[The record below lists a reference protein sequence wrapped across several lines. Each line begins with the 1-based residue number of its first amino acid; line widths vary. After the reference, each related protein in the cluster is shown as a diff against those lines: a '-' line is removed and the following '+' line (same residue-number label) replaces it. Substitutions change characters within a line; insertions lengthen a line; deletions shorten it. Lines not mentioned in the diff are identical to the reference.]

1 MDFTQAVVTVSVAV
15 VGWATTHLFAMR
27 HTLKTERR
35 KSRVE
40 FLMKTYKRITKLRVR
55 DKAQPVGF
63 SSLPPIHLSR

>member
-15 VGWATTHLFAMR
+15 VGWAATHLFAMR

-40 FLMKTYKRITKLRVR
+40 FLMKTYKQITELRVFAASQDSER
-55 DKAQPVGF
+55 IAF
-63 SSLPPIHLSR
+63 SV